1 MYEASTQ
8 QLRDD
13 TVQGVYLTWLISALA
28 LGVILLPVFKPK
40 WMELRLSTFV
50 DFFRRYWI
58 HILILFMIYNA
69 KDGLDEVDRILM
81 ANTGLDM
88 TPWLYA
94 IEGDLVLHIQQYF
107 EAEWLTI
114 LLTHFYVAGFMF
126 ICYVSVF
133 YFAYFDDRWMADRVT
148 LTIAWVYLLAVPFYL
163 FFNVRVTGDYIPEME
178 TLAYSLN
185 PEISDWFRR
194 IDPFTNCMPSL
205 HIAIPYSVWLCLRR
219 FDHDQ
224 RWLLYRRI
232 VMGYVLLTM
241 FTIIYLGIH
250 WILDIGGGMIVAS
263 IAVNLADRT
272 SKPVWNIL
280 DERTINSRLVSL
292 LTSPKKAFKI
302 VFNRFS
308 NFLKSFSKPTSR
320 ETGIVAIVLAVLIIS
335 VITWDLTHQSL
346 SPEGVEAP
354 EGAVAADGW
363 LATLDNTTEFGVILK
378 VHDLS
383 EIEQQGIEVTQP
395 SLDAN
400 ATFTIHNSKIAI
412 ANSSIMYVVNLSS
425 PSEILYQQPVT
436 NLQQMIL
443 CSSIDSEVLI
453 TLSNNIVTAQDLQ
466 GNVLDLGLS
475 DNVTHIECQDND
487 YGFIKETEPMTIYL
501 GKLYQKGAISYEVNA
516 TAELEDDEVLEFWNT
531 PVDYQNAKILD
542 FVIDENYIFANV
554 NVSSVDRLVLIERN
568 TGDYRLIGDVKYSS
582 YDPSINNGVI
592 AWAMKD
598 HLNPSSP
605 IEEYF
610 DGEIMYMNLSDN
622 FTHVLTADELDQ
634 WGPIVL
640 ENHIVYFEE
649 SDDGVIIRVQSWV
662 PELKT
667 YSNIVL
673 QFGALIGIILIFVYF
688 NQRQIETRD
697 ELQAEEE

>member
-1 MYEASTQ
+1 MYEAITQ

-13 TVQGVYLTWLISALA
+13 TLEGVYLTWLISALA

-58 HILILFMIYNA
+58 HILILFLIYNA

-107 EAEWLTI
+107 EAKWLTV

-232 VMGYVLLTM
+232 VMGYVLLTV

-263 IAVNLADRT
+263 VAVNLADRT

-292 LTSPKKAFKI
+292 LTSPKKALKI
-302 VFNRFS
+302 IFNRFS
-308 NFLKSFSKPTSR
+308 NFVKSFAKPTSR
-320 ETGIVAIVLAVLIIS
+320 ETGIVAVVLAVLVIS

-383 EIEQQGIEVTQP
+383 DVEQQGIEVIQP
-395 SLDAN
+395 NLDTN
-400 ATFTIHNSKIAI
+400 STFTIHNSKIAI
-412 ANSSIMYVVNLSS
+412 ANNSILYVVDLSS
-425 PSEILYQQPVT
+425 PSEILYQQPIT

-443 CSSIDSEVLI
+443 CSSADSEVLI
-453 TLSNNIVTAQDLQ
+453 TLSNNLAIAKDLQ
-466 GNVLDLGLS
+466 GNVLDLGLT
-475 DNVTHIECQDND
+475 DNVTHIECKNND

-516 TAELEDDEVLEFWNT
+516 TAEVEDDEVLEFWNT

-542 FVIDENYIFANV
+542 FVLDENYIFANV

-568 TGDYRLIGDVKYSS
+568 TGGYRLIGDVKYSS

-649 SDDGVIIRVQSWV
+649 SDEGVIIRVQSWV